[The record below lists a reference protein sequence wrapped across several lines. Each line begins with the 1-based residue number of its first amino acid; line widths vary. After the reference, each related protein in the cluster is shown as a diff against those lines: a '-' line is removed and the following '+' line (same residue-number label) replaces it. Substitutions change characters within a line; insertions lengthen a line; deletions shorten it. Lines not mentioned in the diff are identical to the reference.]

1 MRGRHRGGTEI
12 IPRQG
17 RGGGYHRLVNR
28 LAVLLALAHVFGPS
42 TAAGATRAAATPPVP
57 APGLAFAVTLE
68 GSGELLAS
76 GPFLLRVPGAKG
88 TLRLEL
94 SRLAVEGA
102 RLRGEARLR
111 NDTGVLLAGLALDFE
126 SALTTPAGATEPHTA
141 TPVAVSLEEP
151 LLFGE
156 LLAGET
162 TPRLSFEVA
171 PVPLGHEVALATL
184 LGAVR
189 GLAVEPSFAV
199 AGAVQPVALDTD
211 RYGRLYVAT
220 GGVGRVLRLS
230 AANASAAASPAE
242 AARPSPPPTGIAL
255 RRRNGDLFVSTGD
268 RIIQVHRPGRPRPA
282 TLDAGRPVKTL
293 RIDGKHVLRAASG
306 NAVLAFDEAKAGPAR
321 ALGPE
326 GAEVVSFDADARGVV
341 HAVVADG
348 VGRRVA
354 VSGASGPAPFSARKG
369 PGSDALDAPSACR
382 FDGEGTLWVSAVSGA
397 PEGTVLARF
406 LADGT
411 PLVALSR
418 LALGLLLGKEEGAA
432 VPAIVD
438 LAPGADRGLTVLLED
453 GSVFAVRPF

>member
-1 MRGRHRGGTEI
+1 MNRFAA
-12 IPRQG
+12 
-17 RGGGYHRLVNR
+17 LV
-28 LAVLLALAHVFGPS
+28 ALAFAIEPP
-42 TAAGATRAAATPPVP
+42 TALGATRAATAMPPVP
-57 APGLAFAVTLE
+57 APGLAFAVTLK
-68 GSGELLAS
+68 GNGELLAS

-126 SALTTPAGATEPHTA
+126 SALTSPAGATEARTA

-151 LLFGE
+151 LVFGE

-162 TPRLSFEVA
+162 TPRLPFEVA
-171 PVPLGHEVALATL
+171 PVPLGGDVSLTTL
-184 LGAVR
+184 LGAVS
-189 GLAVEPSFAV
+189 GLAVEPPIAV
-199 AGAVQPVALDTD
+199 AGAVQPVALDSD
-211 RYGRLYVAT
+211 RYGRLYLAT
-220 GGVGRVLRLS
+220 GGVGRILRLS
-230 AANASAAASPAE
+230 AANAASAASPAE
-242 AARPSPPPTGIAL
+242 TARPSAPPTGVAL

-268 RIIQVHRPGRPRPA
+268 RIIQVHRPGRPRPT

-306 NAVLAFDEAKAGPAR
+306 NVVLAFDEATPAPAR

-341 HAVVADG
+341 HAVVAEG
-348 VGRRVA
+348 VAHRVT
-354 VSGASGPAPFSARKG
+354 VSGESGPAPFPTRKG
-369 PGSDALDAPSACR
+369 AGSDALDAPSACR
-382 FDGEGTLWVSAVSGA
+382 FDGEGTLWVSAVSGS

-406 LADGT
+406 LPEGT

-418 LALGLLLGKEEGAA
+418 LALGLLLGREEGAA
-432 VPAIVD
+432 VPAIID
-438 LAPGADRGLTVLLED
+438 LAPGTDRGLYVLLED

>member
-1 MRGRHRGGTEI
+1 M
-12 IPRQG
+12 
-17 RGGGYHRLVNR
+17 NR
-28 LAVLLALAHVFGPS
+28 LAALLALALGLWPS
-42 TAAGATRAAATPPVP
+42 TAAGATRAATAPPPVP
-57 APGLAFAVTLE
+57 APGLAFAITLK

-111 NDTGVLLAGLALDFE
+111 NDTGILLAGLALDFE
-126 SALTTPAGATEPHTA
+126 SALTSPTGATELRTA
-141 TPVAVSLEEP
+141 TPVAVSLQEP
-151 LLFGE
+151 LVFGE
-156 LLAGET
+156 LLPAET
-162 TPRLSFEVA
+162 TGRIPFEVA
-171 PVPLGHEVALATL
+171 PVPLGQDVALTTL
-184 LGAVR
+184 LGAVS
-189 GLAVEPSFAV
+189 GLAVEPPVAV

-220 GGVGRVLRLS
+220 GGVGRILRVS
-230 AANASAAASPAE
+230 AANASAAASPSE
-242 AARPSPPPTGIAL
+242 AARPSAPPTGLAL

-268 RIIQVHRPGRPRPA
+268 GIIQVHRPGRPRPA

-293 RIDGKHVLRAASG
+293 RIDTKHVLRASSG
-306 NAVLAFDEAKAGPAR
+306 NAVLVFDEAKPGPAR

-326 GAEVVSFDADARGVV
+326 GAEVVSFDADAHGVV
-341 HAVVADG
+341 HAVVAEG
-348 VGRRVA
+348 VARRVVA
-354 VSGASGPAPFSARKG
+354 SGESGPAPFPARKG
-369 PGSDALDAPSACR
+369 AGSDALDAPSACR
-382 FDGEGTLWVSAVSGA
+382 FDGEGTLWVSAVSGT

-406 LADGT
+406 LPDGT

-418 LALGLLLGKEEGAA
+418 LALVLLLGREDGAP

-438 LAPGADRGLTVLLED
+438 LAPGTDRGLYVLLED